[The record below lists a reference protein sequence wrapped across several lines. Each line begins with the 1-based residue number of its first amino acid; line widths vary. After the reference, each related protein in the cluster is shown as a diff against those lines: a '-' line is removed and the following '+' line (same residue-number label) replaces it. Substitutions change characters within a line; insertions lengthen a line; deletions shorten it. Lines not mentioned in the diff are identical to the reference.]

1 MKKKLFVIIA
11 VMAVLLLTLTA
22 CGKENTYKREIED
35 AWTKTNGYESASYS
49 YENGYNDE
57 DGSSVIKSIEGAYNR
72 TEEAWSQVSDYGSQG
87 KGKQEEVISPDG
99 IYMRYNLNDEGWG
112 AWTPING
119 ELPEYASYLKTL
131 FAQEI
136 SYENIASIEKTEE
149 DGEYLY
155 TLTYKKSY
163 MQSRVA
169 DQLEAARSY
178 LEIYEDTASSMGEV
192 DELKA
197 KIENLEKMSNATG
210 ALLYYVDKE
219 GNLTGLGSRM
229 EMEGE
234 NATYAMLKLW
244 DFDKVSFKGY
254 TENP

>member
-1 MKKKLFVIIA
+1 
-11 VMAVLLLTLTA
+11 
-22 CGKENTYKREIED
+22 
-35 AWTKTNGYESASYS
+35 
-49 YENGYNDE
+49 
-57 DGSSVIKSIEGAYNR
+57 
-72 TEEAWSQVSDYGSQG
+72 
-87 KGKQEEVISPDG
+87 
-99 IYMRYNLNDEGWG
+99 
-112 AWTPING
+112 
-119 ELPEYASYLKTL
+119 
-131 FAQEI
+131 
-136 SYENIASIEKTEE
+136 
-149 DGEYLY
+149 
-155 TLTYKKSY
+155 